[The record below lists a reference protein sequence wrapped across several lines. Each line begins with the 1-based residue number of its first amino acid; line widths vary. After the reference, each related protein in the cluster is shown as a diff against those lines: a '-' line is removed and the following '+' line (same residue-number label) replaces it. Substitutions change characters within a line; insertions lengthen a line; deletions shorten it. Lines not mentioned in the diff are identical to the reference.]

1 MTDKSLSPLTHWRK
15 ANGITQAELA
25 TKMGVKDAAVTK
37 WEKGQVPAERVLR
50 LSKITQIPPHRL
62 RPDLY
67 PAPDMQGA
75 A

>member
-1 MTDKSLSPLTHWRK
+1 MKDNRSPLTHWRK

-25 TKMGVKDAAVTK
+25 AKMGVQDAAVTK
-37 WEKGQVPAERVLR
+37 WEKGKIPAERVLK
-50 LSKITQIPPHRL
+50 LSEITRIPPHRL

-67 PAPDMQGA
+67 PAPEMQGA